1 MQMRA
6 IVIGSKEQVEE
17 CRQKFGDHIAT
28 EHSVTLSGQVW
39 SGDDIVFD
47 FVATEDTI
55 AHYSKINARVIFTD
69 STFASVRSRTSLK
82 NVFGFCGLPG
92 FLNRPLLEVALPS
105 DGNRELLKSVCV
117 KLSTPCQEVKDEPGL
132 VTPRVIGMIINE
144 AYFALE
150 TETASRHDIDLAMK
164 LGTNYPYGPFEWA
177 EKIGRP
183 SLCRL
188 LQTLQAHSQDDRYQ
202 VSKLLLR
209 ESESAKIG

>member
-1 MQMRA
+1 MRA
-6 IVIGSKEQVEE
+6 IVIGSKEQLEE
-17 CRQKFGDHIAT
+17 WQQKFGNHTVA
-28 EHSVTLSGQVW
+28 EHSGTLSGRVW
-39 SGDDIVFD
+39 HGDEIVFD

-55 AHYSKINARVIFTD
+55 AHYSKINAGIIFTD
-69 STFASVRSRTSLK
+69 SSFASVRSRTSLK

-92 FLNRPLLEVALPS
+92 FLNRPLLEVAVPS
-105 DGNRELLKSVCV
+105 DGNQELLKSVCAQ
-117 KLSTPCQEVKDEPGL
+117 LITPCQEVKDEPGL
-132 VTPRVIGMIINE
+132 VTPRIISMIINE

-188 LQTLQAHSQDDRYQ
+188 LQTLQAHTHDDRYQ

-209 ESESAKIG
+209 ESEG